1 MYSFSS
7 LSLRDILHCQFSVI
21 IKLTATWPNKK
32 QGQNVRVKATILLF
46 LSRES
51 STTIIYEDLKGKHIF
66 AKINVFDIFSQFSD
80 RVIWMVQ
87 NHKKTLTIDITKF

>member
-1 MYSFSS
+1 M
-7 LSLRDILHCQFSVI
+7 
-21 IKLTATWPNKK
+21 KLTATWPNKK

-51 STTIIYEDLKGKHIF
+51 STTIIFEDLKGKHIF
-66 AKINVFDIFSQFSD
+66 AKMNVFDIFSQFSD

-87 NHKKTLTIDITKF
+87 NHKKTLTIDMYY